1 MTHVAEAERPPYERI
16 PSSQSRA
23 LAAAIRLGI
32 RPFSG
37 RVKGGPAGIRLWRT
51 LLGAGSHCLRA
62 DPRVLVEPFS
72 DPCVDE
78 PRIRRPVRGEWLRPP
93 GGDAS
98 RGAVLYLHGGAYAIC
113 SPRTH
118 RVITT
123 RLAMETG
130 MPVLAPRYRQAP
142 EHPFPAAFEDALDA
156 YRLLLARGIPAERI
170 TLVGDSSGGHLAAAL
185 TGEACRTDLPTPG
198 KVVLFSPWIDLT
210 GELAT
215 TSAMLRR
222 DPFIVPAVA
231 TRFGRLYV
239 GTGDWNDPRLSI
251 LSCASADL
259 PPFLI
264 QVGGIEVLRDEA
276 ERFAEVL
283 AEAGADYELQVWPG
297 QMHVFQMFNGLIP
310 EAGEAMREAARF
322 IRRDADHGS
331 VPEAA

>member
-1 MTHVAEAERPPYERI
+1 MTHVADAEIPPYERI

-23 LAAAIRLGI
+23 LAATIRLGI

-37 RVKGGPAGIRLWRT
+37 RVKGGSAGIRLWRT

-62 DPRVLVEPFS
+62 DSRVRVQAFN
-72 DPCVDE
+72 DPCVDI
-78 PRIRRPVRGEWLRPP
+78 PQVRRPVRGEWLRPP
-93 GGDAS
+93 GGDTS
-98 RGAVLYLHGGAYAIC
+98 RGVILYLHGGAYAIC

-118 RVITT
+118 RVITA
-123 RLAMETG
+123 RLAMDTG
-130 MPVLAPRYRQAP
+130 MPALVPRYRQAP

-156 YRLLLARGIPAERI
+156 YRLLLARGLPPERI
-170 TLVGDSSGGHLAAAL
+170 TVVGDSSGGHLAAAL
-185 TGEACRTDLPTPG
+185 AGEACRTGLPTPG

-210 GELAT
+210 GELAM
-215 TSAMLRR
+215 TSPMLRR

-239 GTGDWNDPRLSI
+239 GAGDWNDPRLSI

-276 ERFAEVL
+276 EKFAEVL

-297 QMHVFQMFNGLIP
+297 QMHVFQMFHGLIP
-310 EAGEAMREAARF
+310 EADAAMREAARF
-322 IRRDADHGS
+322 IRRTADHGS

>member
-1 MTHVAEAERPPYERI
+1 MTYVADAELPPYERT

-23 LAAAIRLGI
+23 LAAAIRLGV

-37 RVKGGPAGIRLWRT
+37 RVKGGPTGVRVWRT

-62 DPRVLVEPFS
+62 DPRVHVQPLN
-72 DPCVDE
+72 DPCVDLPE
-78 PRIRRPVRGEWLRPP
+78 IRRPVRGEWLRPP

-98 RGAVLYLHGGAYAIC
+98 RGVILYLHGGAYAIC

-123 RLAMETG
+123 RLAMDTG

-156 YRLLLARGIPAERI
+156 YRLLLARGLPPERI
-170 TLVGDSSGGHLAAAL
+170 TVVGDSSGGHLAAAL
-185 TGEACRTDLPTPG
+185 AGEACRTDLPTPG

-210 GELAT
+210 GELAL
-215 TSAMLRR
+215 TSPMLRR

-239 GTGDWNDPRLSI
+239 GGGDWNDPRLS
-251 LSCASADL
+251 LLTCASADL

-276 ERFAEVL
+276 EKFADAL

-310 EAGEAMREAARF
+310 EASEAMREAAHF
-322 IRRDADHGS
+322 IRRDVDHGS